1 MCTSL
6 FGDTSDTTSSGLAQR
21 LGMYPQL
28 VLLPARW
35 DPPLH
40 VLGQMT
46 SEVKVFILGT
56 SASLLLEADLC
67 PLGLFMGHIYLSLCP
82 LSQYHGPRELLEA
95 PTTFLAPHLNPRAD
109 LFSFNERIISL
120 WERMNPSQGQLL
132 RVAPCGAYGG
142 RKDCFSG
149 SV

>member
-35 DPPLH
+35 DPLLH
-40 VLGQMT
+40 VLGRMT

-56 SASLLLEADLC
+56 TNCLITIGSRPLSFGSFYGTHLPVPVSAVSVSWSQGTFGSSHDFLGSLLE
-67 PLGLFMGHIYLSLCP
+67 ST
-82 LSQYHGPRELLEA
+82 S
-95 PTTFLAPHLNPRAD
+95 
-109 LFSFNERIISL
+109 
-120 WERMNPSQGQLL
+120 
-132 RVAPCGAYGG
+132 
-142 RKDCFSG
+142 
-149 SV
+149 